1 MCTALYIQSPQK
13 DAFFGRTMDF
23 SYPLSPEMYFI
34 PKGYTWNNLMK
45 THKIH
50 NQYRIMGIGQNI
62 SPVILADGVNEK
74 GFAAA
79 ALYFPGYAQYDPIVS
94 QDAPR
99 ISIAALE
106 LVNLLL
112 GQCDSVSGAASMLRM
127 IRIVGVKDS
136 VTDSVAPLH
145 WILADRSGKCMVVE
159 KTADGLHLYNNPIGV
174 FANSPDFQWH
184 MTNLR
189 NYMNVTP
196 PQKQNA
202 EWNDVKLTPFG
213 QGTGTF
219 GLPGDYTPPSRFVRT
234 AFQKSHAMLPDKK
247 EEALLTCFHLM
258 ESVSIPKGIV
268 MTDKGTADYTQYTA
282 FIDLSETRYYFRT
295 YDNSQIA
302 AVKLPAQCD
311 CTSKILSLGKLA
323 RPLIFD
329 SLKNTAN

>member
-1 MCTALYIQSPQK
+1 
-13 DAFFGRTMDF
+13 
-23 SYPLSPEMYFI
+23 
-34 PKGYTWNNLMK
+34 
-45 THKIH
+45 
-50 NQYRIMGIGQNI
+50 
-62 SPVILADGVNEK
+62 
-74 GFAAA
+74 
-79 ALYFPGYAQYDPIVS
+79 
-94 QDAPR
+94 
-99 ISIAALE
+99 
-106 LVNLLL
+106 
-112 GQCDSVSGAASMLRM
+112 
-127 IRIVGVKDS
+127 
-136 VTDSVAPLH
+136 
-145 WILADRSGKCMVVE
+145 MVVE

-258 ESVSIPKGIV
+258 ESVSIPKGVV
-268 MTDKGTADYTQYTA
+268 MTDKGTADFTQYTA